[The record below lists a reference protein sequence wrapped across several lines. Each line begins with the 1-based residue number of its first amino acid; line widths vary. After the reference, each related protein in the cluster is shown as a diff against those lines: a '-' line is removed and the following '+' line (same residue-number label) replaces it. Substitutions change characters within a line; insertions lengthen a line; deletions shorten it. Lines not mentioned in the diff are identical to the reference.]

1 MEKRTI
7 ITNTEY
13 AGNRA
18 TKWIRWIARIWGTVI
33 ITFALLMLIGYAW
46 NWVTIGKADPYVVED
61 YPPIENLIPITLGLS
76 VLGLGIAWR
85 WEGLGGVIT
94 IVFQLVTLAVHHLLL
109 SPRPYPYPL
118 TIIIT
123 TPGILFLV
131 YRWRSR
137 RWQSARRR
145 ELRG

>member
-1 MEKRTI
+1 MA
-7 ITNTEY
+7 NTEY
-13 AGNRA
+13 TGNRA

-46 NWVTIGKADPYVVED
+46 NWVTTGKADPYAMED

-85 WEGLGGVIT
+85 WERLGGAIT
-94 IVFQLVTLAVHHLLL
+94 IVFQLATLAVHHLLL
-109 SPRPYPYPL
+109 SPRPYPYLL

-137 RWQSARRR
+137 R
-145 ELRG
+145 